1 MKKKMNT
8 TYMVELAVLIAIIL
22 IMAFT
27 PIGYI
32 RTLGLEITLIVVPV
46 AVGAVTLGPM
56 AGLILGTI
64 FGITQFYP
72 VLRHERFRRHA
83 ALHQS
88 GVYLYRLRSHENADG
103 MADRTDFPGTS
114 EGIRYE
120 KIACPVSCL
129 ASPLLNTLFFH
140 GCDLHPVFTRQTTSS
155 RLATSFGASNALAFV
170 IAFVGFNGLVR
181 LWLPHRRNRHRPGS
195 AGCHAAQCE
204 ITANAKNE
212 T

>member
-64 FGITQFYP
+64 FGITSFIQCFGMSAFGVMLLSINP
-72 VLRHERFRRHA
+72 VFTFIVCVPTRMLMGWLTGLIFQGLRKGSA
-83 ALHQS
+83 
-88 GVYLYRLRSHENADG
+88 
-103 MADRTDFPGTS
+103 TK
-114 EGIRYE
+114 

-129 ASPLLNTLFFH
+129 ASPLLNTLFFM
-140 GCDLHPVFTRQTTSS
+140 GAICILFYQTDYIQS
-155 RLATSFGASNALAFV
+155 LVTSFGASNALAFV
-170 IAFVGFNGLVR
+170 IAFVGFNGLVEA
-181 LWLPHRRNRHRPGS
+181 LASFIAGTAIAQALLIVMRRS
-195 AGCHAAQCE
+195 A
-204 ITANAKNE
+204 K
-212 T
+212 

>member
-64 FGITQFYP
+64 FGITSFIQCFGMSA
-72 VLRHERFRRHA
+72 F
-83 ALHQS
+83 
-88 GVYLYRLRSHENADG
+88 GV
-103 MADRTDFPGTS
+103 M
-114 EGIRYE
+114 
-120 KIACPVSCL
+120 
-129 ASPLLNTLFFH
+129 LLSIN
-140 GCDLHPVFTRQTTSS
+140 PVFTFIVCVPTRM
-155 RLATSFGASNALAFV
+155 LMG
-170 IAFVGFNGLVR
+170 
-181 LWLPHRRNRHRPGS
+181 
-195 AGCHAAQCE
+195 
-204 ITANAKNE
+204 
-212 T
+212 

>member
-64 FGITQFYP
+64 FGITSFIQCFGMSAFGVMLLSINP
-72 VLRHERFRRHA
+72 VFTFIVCVPTRMLMGWLTGLIFQGLRKGSA
-83 ALHQS
+83 
-88 GVYLYRLRSHENADG
+88 
-103 MADRTDFPGTS
+103 TK
-114 EGIRYE
+114 

-129 ASPLLNTLFFH
+129 ASPLLNTLFFM
-140 GCDLHPVFTRQTTSS
+140 GAICILFYQTDYIQS
-155 RLATSFGASNALAFV
+155 LVTSFGASNALAFD
-170 IAFVGFNGLVR
+170 IAFVGFNGLVEA
-181 LWLPHRRNRHRPGS
+181 LASFIAGTAIAQALLVVMRRS
-195 AGCHAAQCE
+195 A
-204 ITANAKNE
+204 K
-212 T
+212 

>member
-120 KIACPVSCL
+120 KNCVSCFL
-129 ASPLLNTLFFH
+129 SGKSPVE
-140 GCDLHPVFTRQTTSS
+140 HPVFSWVRSASCFYQTDYIQSPGDLLRGIKRT
-155 RLATSFGASNALAFV
+155 
-170 IAFVGFNGLVR
+170 GL
-181 LWLPHRRNRHRPGS
+181 RHRL
-195 AGCHAAQCE
+195 CRL
-204 ITANAKNE
+204 
-212 T
+212 

>member
-1 MKKKMNT
+1 MNT

-64 FGITQFYP
+64 FGITSFIQCFGMSAFGVMLLSINP
-72 VLRHERFRRHA
+72 VFTFIVCVPTRMLMGWLTGLIFQGLRKGSA
-83 ALHQS
+83 
-88 GVYLYRLRSHENADG
+88 
-103 MADRTDFPGTS
+103 TK
-114 EGIRYE
+114 

-129 ASPLLNTLFFH
+129 ASPLLNTLFFM
-140 GCDLHPVFTRQTTSS
+140 GAICILFYQTDYIQS
-155 RLATSFGASNALAFV
+155 LVTSFGASTHWPSSSPLSALTV
-170 IAFVGFNGLVR
+170 WWR
-181 LWLPHRRNRHRPGS
+181 LWLPSSQEPPSPRLCWLSCGAARNNRERK
-195 AGCHAAQCE
+195 E
-204 ITANAKNE
+204 
-212 T
+212 